1 MRYWERTDEASNTVA
16 ADHYLRGRAAAG
28 GLLVRT
34 VRAGGVRQR
43 NPGGQPVL
51 LSTKLVRGP
60 PIPRQLQIHI
70 YRRDSSNVPPDR
82 HDAQHGL
89 SGDPL
94 DTVFGVQQ
102 LYRRACGD

>member
-1 MRYWERTDEASNTVA
+1 MRCWGRIDGASNTVA
-16 ADHYLRGRAAAG
+16 ADYYLRGRAAAG

-34 VRAGGVRQR
+34 VRIGGAWER

-51 LSTKLVRGP
+51 LPTKLVRGP
-60 PIPRQLQIHI
+60 PVPRQLQIHI
-70 YRRDSSNVPPDR
+70 YRRDPSNVPPDR

-94 DTVFGVQQ
+94 DTVFG
-102 LYRRACGD
+102 

>member
-1 MRYWERTDEASNTVA
+1 MRCWERIDEASNALAT
-16 ADHYLRGRAAAG
+16 DHYLRRRAAAG

-34 VRAGGVRQR
+34 VRAGGAWQR
-43 NPGGQPVL
+43 DPGGQPVL
-51 LSTKLVRGP
+51 LPTELVRGP
-60 PIPRQLQIHI
+60 PVPRQLQIHF

-102 LYRRACGD
+102 LYRRA